1 MKTMTVRLATEAD
14 ALSLADRLR
23 EADNREILASMGVP
37 KESLLTGVRSPD
49 PTYVAV
55 DQEDVPHIIFGTSP
69 SPSPVLGLVWMMASP
84 EIKKCWVR
92 LLRETSQW
100 IDKMAEGYAV
110 LGNMVHE
117 ENAVHILWLTWAGF
131 VLLRRVEF
139 NGHGFYEFARMTKS
153 SGE

>member
-1 MKTMTVRLATEAD
+1 
-14 ALSLADRLR
+14 
-23 EADNREILASMGVP
+23 
-37 KESLLTGVRSPD
+37 
-49 PTYVAV
+49 
-55 DQEDVPHIIFGTSP
+55 
-69 SPSPVLGLVWMMASP
+69 MASP

-117 ENAVHILWLTWAGF
+117 ENAVHIRWLTWAGF